1 MILATEPKT
10 DAYMRFQL
18 LTVLRKI
25 RDEGVIANNAGLC
38 FNVSLATHRA
48 GIKFS
53 NFNTFYSICAQWP
66 LKSGAVGFPV
76 GGEKE
81 FVQANI
87 AKTLWDNPRR
97 HELLHWMIMHLENL
111 PNE

>member
-1 MILATEPKT
+1 MVLATEVKT

-25 RDEGVIANNAGLC
+25 RDEGVVVSNAGLC
-38 FNVSLATHRA
+38 FNISLVTHRS

-53 NFNTFYSICAQWP
+53 LFTTFNSICAQWS
-66 LKSGAVGFPV
+66 LKSGDPGFPV
-76 GGEKE
+76 GGSRE
-81 FVQANI
+81 FTNAHI
-87 AKTLWDNPRR
+87 AGTLWNNPRR
-97 HELLHWMIMHLENL
+97 HELLHWMIMYLENY